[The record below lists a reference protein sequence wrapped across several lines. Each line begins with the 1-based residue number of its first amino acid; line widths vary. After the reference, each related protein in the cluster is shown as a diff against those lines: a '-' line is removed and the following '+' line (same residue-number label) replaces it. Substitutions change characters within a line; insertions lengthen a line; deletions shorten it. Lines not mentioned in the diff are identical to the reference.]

1 MKFVLISEEDLEQVY
16 AEQYPDMIEFVPFGG
31 ADDYNEVCLIEFKNE
46 KEFMTFCADMFEKGN
61 LIQLEPHDNN
71 DMCDEYEEATEGAP
85 FMVIEDHY
93 SIADK
98 TAWEEHVR
106 AYNGE

>member
-16 AEQYPDMIEFVPFGG
+16 AEQYPDMIECVPFGG
-31 ADDYNEVCLIEFKNE
+31 DDDYDEVCLIEFKDE
-46 KEFMTFCADMFEKGN
+46 KEFMTFCADMFERGN
-61 LIQLEPHDNN
+61 PIRLRPHRNN
-71 DMCDEYEEATEGAP
+71 GMGGEYEEVIDGAP

-98 TAWEEHVR
+98 TAWEEIMR
-106 AYNGE
+106 ACNGE